1 MLIDLPTSFAA
12 IEISGEPY
20 EVGFELGRF
29 GSVVVNEYLTK
40 TQAWAG
46 IIAHRH
52 DPRVLRMHEQVQ
64 EQFPRYWMEIMGLA
78 NGLDLP
84 FEEVFAWNCRGDIRA
99 LAPDGCTT
107 VQVPGAR
114 RIIAHNE
121 DGDPGFQ
128 GHCAL
133 VRISSAGGTP
143 FTAFVYPGSLPGHT
157 FAETDAGLVQT
168 VNNIRALD
176 AGNGIPRMVLTRAML
191 DCQNLDEAVTL
202 LQTSERAGA
211 FHVTLAAVGDP
222 RLLSVEFTAETCSLQ
237 EIMVPSAHAN
247 HLIHDET
254 AHIRQTVTG
263 SSASRQRRGDT
274 LVHAMVQ
281 GSGDAHDPLVILRDK
296 AGPELP
302 IQRDDPDDP
311 DHENT
316 LATAVFII
324 EGEKIDW
331 TVYDKA
337 DAPARF
343 YVRGGLVS
351 AA

>member
-1 MLIDLPTSFAA
+1 MFIDRPASFSA

-20 EVGFELGRF
+20 DVGVQLGRF
-29 GSVVVNEYLTK
+29 GAGVVNEYLTA

-46 IIAHRH
+46 IIAHCN
-52 DPRVLRMHEQVQ
+52 DSRVVNMRKQVQ
-64 EQFPRYWMEIMGLA
+64 ERFPRYWLEIKGLA
-78 NGLDLP
+78 GGLGLP

-107 VQVPGAR
+107 VQIPGAR

-121 DGDPGFQ
+121 DGDPGFR

-133 VRISSAGGTP
+133 ARVSSIGGTP

-157 FAETDAGLVQT
+157 FAETDGGLVQT
-168 VNNIRALD
+168 VNNIRALET
-176 AGNGIPRMVLTRAML
+176 GNGFPRMVLTRAVL
-191 DCQNLDEAVTL
+191 DCQNLDEAVML
-202 LQTSERAGA
+202 LQTSDRAGA
-211 FHVTLAAVGDP
+211 FHVTLAALGDP
-222 RLLSVEFTAETCSLQ
+222 RLLSVEFAAEACSVQ
-237 EIMVPSAHAN
+237 EITAPSAHAN

-254 AHIRQTVTG
+254 AHISQTVTN
-263 SSASRQRRGDT
+263 SSGSRQRRGG
-274 LVHAMVQ
+274 AMVHDL
-281 GSGDAHDPLVILRDK
+281 GETPDPLVILRDK
-296 AGPELP
+296 AGPGLP
-302 IQRDDPDDP
+302 IQRDDADDP

-316 LATAVFII
+316 LATAVFFI
-324 EGEKIDW
+324 EGEKLDW

-337 DAPARF
+337 DAHARF